1 MSLSV
6 ERVDDFVEAE
16 KITDEWQ
23 ILAMACLIWVC
34 ECSGND
40 VAKFANVAHV
50 KATHI
55 GIKRK
60 SPAHGSVCLLLRSEK
75 AHKIL
80 VVARRDDERMMR
92 EPGLLHDPINPG
104 LAGKVGNV
112 ELAAADRFYIRQRG
126 PDKVFDTGILGSTY
140 RRRCLLEL
148 VGTFF
153 PKIGDQKDAMSP
165 FECSFERFRAV

>member
-1 MSLSV
+1 MTLSIQ
-6 ERVDDFVEAE
+6 RLNDFVEAQ
-16 KITDEWQ
+16 KITDEGQ
-23 ILAMACLIWVC
+23 ILAIACLIRVC
-34 ECSGND
+34 ECSSND

-60 SPAHGSVCLLLRSEK
+60 SPAHGSVCLLLRSES

-92 EPGLLHDPINPG
+92 KPGFLHDPINLG

-112 ELAAADRFYIRQRG
+112 ELAAADRFDIRQRG
-126 PDKVFDTGILGSTY
+126 PDKVFDAGILGSAY

-148 VGTFF
+148 VGACL
-153 PKIGDQKDAMSP
+153 P
-165 FECSFERFRAV
+165 ENW

>member
-1 MSLSV
+1 MSLSIQ
-6 ERVDDFVEAE
+6 RLDDFVEAQE
-16 KITDEWQ
+16 ITDEWQ
-23 ILAMACLIWVC
+23 ILAITCLIWVC
-34 ECSGND
+34 ECSSND

-80 VVARRDDERMMR
+80 VVARRDDECMMR
-92 EPGLLHDPINPG
+92 EPRFLHDPINLG

-112 ELAAADRFYIRQRG
+112 EPAAADRFDIRQRG
-126 PDKVFDTGILGSTY
+126 PDKVFDTGILGSAY
-140 RRRCLLEL
+140 RSRCLIEF
-148 VGTFF
+148 VGTCF
-153 PKIGDQKDAMSP
+153 PEIGDQKDAMCL
-165 FECSFERFRAV
+165 FKCSFKGFRSV